1 MSMVG
6 NRVMDT
12 IIVVMMPIP
21 AIMPNSCHTFIS
33 EKISVN
39 KTNPTTHP
47 PTMIHE
53 PKCCKVS
60 CIDISMFKPCFRF
73 SKKPEISR
81 IQFPRLI
88 KINTIRARI
97 EIILTVLMKI
107 LYIPNVHKMPT
118 NNVLMHMNGMLHIRK
133 KKINIKEKL
142 ARDNMGIYQNLDVKA
157 LY

>member
-1 MSMVG
+1 MSIVG
-6 NRVMDT
+6 SRITDT

-60 CIDISMFKPCFRF
+60 CIDISMFKPWFRF
-73 SKKPEISR
+73 SKKSEISR

-88 KINTIRARI
+88 KININRARM
-97 EIILTVLMKI
+97 EIILTALMKK

-118 NNVLMHMNGMLHIRK
+118 NNVLMHMKGMLHIRK
-133 KKINIKEKL
+133 NKINIMEKPKSDIIDM
-142 ARDNMGIYQNLDVKA
+142 RQNPVRKA
-157 LY
+157 L